1 MVRMRLIVVLLATGC
16 GLQPLGGDDKGSASE
31 DTGYDEVSIGG
42 LVATPANLDFG
53 DVGIAETATLDV
65 LLSNSGE
72 EALMVQEPLVTGD
85 FGFEVDI
92 TSLTFPLELDV
103 DSEQALMLTFSP
115 VDTVDYT
122 GELILRV
129 DGLDDNAVIPLSG
142 VGSDDV
148 GGGDDGGDDG
158 GGTGSGLDF
167 STTSIS
173 FGVIDIGDVAAEPV
187 TITNNTGSDLLIT
200 DVVSSDSTVTIS
212 GDITPPQVLSDGA
225 SKSMNVAFAPSQETV
240 TNATVTVTTDSEA
253 ALETEI
259 NVSGEGFQACTV
271 CAPVITVETGGSDS
285 HTVEVS
291 DLGCSAS
298 ATLVVQNEG
307 DEDLELQD
315 IDYSNDSVSSCGEFS
330 VSWGG
335 ATTLAPWETTNL
347 TVEYEATE
355 FCLEFAYD
363 SLDQNILHIY
373 SNDPAETDYAIGL
386 TASVTCLW

>member
-1 MVRMRLIVVLLATGC
+1 MRLIVVLLTTGC
-16 GLQPLGGDDKGSASE
+16 TGLQPLGGDDKGSGGE
-31 DTGYDEVSIGG
+31 DTGSDEVSIGG
-42 LVATPANLDFG
+42 LVATPASLDFG

-72 EALMVQEPLVTGD
+72 EALIVQEPLVTGD

-92 TSLTFPLELDV
+92 TALTFPLELDV

-115 VDTVDYT
+115 VDTADYT

-129 DGLDDNAVIPLSG
+129 DGLDDNAVIPLTG

-148 GGGDDGGDDG
+148 GGDDGGDDG
-158 GGTGSGLDF
+158 GTDNGLDF
-167 STTSIS
+167 STTAIS

-200 DVVSSDSTVTIS
+200 DVVSSDSTVTVS
-212 GDITPPQVLSDGA
+212 GDITPPQVLSDGD
-225 SKSMNVAFAPSQETV
+225 SKTMHVAFAPSQETV
-240 TNATVTVTTDSEA
+240 TNATVTVTTDAEA
-253 ALETEI
+253 APETEI
-259 NVSGEGFQACTV
+259 TVSGEGFQPCTV

-335 ATTLAPWETTNL
+335 ATTLAPWETADL

-363 SLDQNILHIY
+363 SLDQNMLHIY